1 MPIIYSYPT
10 KTTPVGADMVLIT
23 DSESTN
29 PKNQTKKA
37 SISSIQNLVS
47 GVSTLT
53 SGNTAIAVSQ
63 PTGAVVLTS
72 TAYSGAANIGHVPTG
87 GTGSTFLRGD
97 GTWVVPT
104 DLGLT
109 SVGLAMPAAFAVSS
123 SPLTSNG
130 TITVS
135 GSGTTSQFIDGTGAL
150 QTNSLNSLTDVL
162 VDTTDV
168 NNSFYIGDVPTNAAS
183 AGDSNISIGTD
194 ALKDINA
201 GANGNIAIGTDSLD
215 ALTTGDKNIAIGQD
229 ALGATNADQNTAVGN
244 AAGSLTTGNQNTLI
258 GYQAA
263 LGSEGAS
270 TYSEATVVGHGA
282 GSAMTTAT
290 RTTLVGHNAGDTIA
304 DGASNTLIG
313 YGADVTGAGDSRV
326 VTIGSNAVAGTSGI
340 AIGTAAVAPAGELA
354 LGSAASPLTL
364 NASTRAIST
373 YLFVTVN
380 GVRYTLALH
389 TENP

>member
-1 MPIIYSYPT
+1 MAIIYSYPT
-10 KTTPVGADMVLIT
+10 KATPVGADMVLIT

-29 PKNQTKKA
+29 PKNQTA
-37 SISSIQNLVS
+37 QATIASIQNLVS
-47 GVSTLT
+47 GVSTIT

-104 DLGLT
+104 DLG
-109 SVGLAMPAAFAVSS
+109 
-123 SPLTSNG
+123 
-130 TITVS
+130 
-135 GSGTTSQFIDGTGAL
+135 GTTSQFIDGTGAL

-162 VDTTDV
+162 IDTTDV

-304 DGASNTLIG
+304 AGASNTLIG
-313 YGADVTGAGDSRV
+313 YGADVTGAGDSRA
-326 VTIGSNAVAGTSGI
+326 VTVGANTVAGASGI
-340 AIGTAAVAPAGELA
+340 AIGAAAVAPASELA
-354 LGSAASPLTL
+354 LGSATSPLTL